1 MNAARPYRYTHAGC
15 AVCALQESN
24 LSVHSAVRGLVE
36 QSAQAQAANDDAK
49 PAAAPARP
57 GPGDEI
63 AALIT
68 AGGAALPA
76 DSPRIGGGGG
86 GGGGGPRTGRRLVI
100 RGATVVDGTGAPA
113 IGPMDIA
120 VENGRIVEARAVGHP
135 HAPITLPRPAAG
147 DLEIDASGCYVLPGL
162 VDSHVHIGFPQQAK
176 HGPVAPSE
184 YVYKLWLA
192 HGITSVREVGSVNGL
207 KWTIEQARQAQAGEI
222 AAPHITPYALFPLP
236 EYFHMTPE
244 QARAWVHKVAEA
256 GAQGIKFLG
265 AQPGTMQAALDEA
278 RQLGLRTACHHAQMS
293 VARMNVLQT
302 AQWGLTSMEH
312 WYGLPEALF
321 TDRTVQDYPADYNY
335 NNEQDRFGEAGRL
348 WQQAAEP
355 GSPRWRE
362 LLEKLLQIDFTLV
375 PTFVAY
381 EAARDEQRA
390 RRLEWHDH
398 YTWPGVWEFFQ
409 PQRDAHGSF
418 YFYWTTQHEIAWRR
432 NYQRWMAFVN
442 DYKNLGGRVCA
453 GSDSGFIYNL
463 YGFGLV
469 RELELL
475 QEAGFHPLEALRA
488 ATLKGAQL
496 LGREHETGSIEVGK
510 RADLVILDRN
520 PLANTKALYGTGA
533 MWLNDETQRAER
545 TGGVLHTIVGGAV
558 YDARALLADV
568 RGIVEAEKD
577 RRAQAQAQAQA

>member
-1 MNAARPYRYTHAGC
+1 MANARPYRYVHAGC
-15 AVCALQESN
+15 AVCALQDTP
-24 LSVHSAVRGLVE
+24 LSAHAAALELFRQG
-36 QSAQAQAANDDAK
+36 AQAQAANDDSPPTAT
-49 PAAAPARP
+49 AARP

-76 DSPRIGGGGG
+76 DSPRIGGR
-86 GGGGGPRTGRRLVI
+86 GGGPRTGRRLVI
-100 RGATVVDGTGAPA
+100 RAATVIDGTGAPP

-120 VENGRIVEARAVGHP
+120 IEGGRIVEARAVGHP
-135 HAPITLPRPAAG
+135 HAPITMPRPAPG
-147 DLEIDASGCYVLPGL
+147 DLEIDASDCYVLPGF
-162 VDSHVHIGFPQQAK
+162 VDTHVHIGFPQQAR

-207 KWTIEQARQAQAGEI
+207 QWTLEQARQAGAGEI

-236 EYFHMTPE
+236 EYFHKTPE
-244 QARAWVHKVAEA
+244 QARAWVQAVAKA
-256 GAQGIKFLG
+256 GAKGVKFLG
-265 AQPGTMQAALDEA
+265 AQRGTMEAALDEA
-278 RQLGLRTACHHAQMS
+278 RTLGLPTACHHAQMS
-293 VARMNVLQT
+293 VARMNVLDT
-302 AQWGLTSMEH
+302 AGWGLTSMEH

-321 TDRTVQDYPADYNY
+321 TNRTVQDYPTEYNY

-348 WQQAAEP
+348 WLQAAEP
-355 GSPRWRE
+355 GSARWRE
-362 LLEKLLQIDFTLV
+362 VLERLLELDFTLV

-390 RRLEWHDH
+390 RRLEWHDA
-398 YTWPGVWEFFQ
+398 YTWPGVWDFFQ
-409 PQRDAHGSF
+409 PNRDAHGSF
-418 YFYWTTQHEIAWRR
+418 WFYWTTQHEIQWRR

-475 QEAGFHPLEALRA
+475 QEAGFHPLEAVRA
-488 ATLKGAQL
+488 ATLMGAQL
-496 LGREHETGSIEVGK
+496 LGREQEIGSIEVGK
-510 RADLVILDRN
+510 RADLVVLDRN
-520 PLANTKALYGTGA
+520 PLTNTKALYGTGA
-533 MWLNDETQRAER
+533 VWLNDATQRADR
-545 TGGVLHTIVGGAV
+545 VGGVRHTIVGGAV
-558 YDARALLADV
+558 HDAKALLADV
-568 RGIVEAEKD
+568 RAIVAAEKE
-577 RRAQAQAQAQA
+577 RRLVVKSGA

>member
-1 MNAARPYRYTHAGC
+1 MANARPYRYVHAGC
-15 AVCALQESN
+15 AVCALQDTP
-24 LSVHSAVRGLVE
+24 LSAHAAALELFRQG
-36 QSAQAQAANDDAK
+36 AQAQAANDDSPPTA
-49 PAAAPARP
+49 PAAGP

-76 DSPRIGGGGG
+76 DSPRIGGR
-86 GGGGGPRTGRRLVI
+86 GGGPRTGRRLVI
-100 RGATVVDGTGAPA
+100 RAATVIDGTGAPP

-120 VENGRIVEARAVGHP
+120 IEGGRIVEARAVGHP
-135 HAPITLPRPAAG
+135 HAPITMPRPAPG
-147 DLEIDASGCYVLPGL
+147 DLEIDASDCYVLPGF
-162 VDSHVHIGFPQQAK
+162 VDTHVHIGFPQQAR

-207 KWTIEQARQAQAGEI
+207 QWTLEQARQAGAGEI

-236 EYFHMTPE
+236 EYFHKTPE
-244 QARAWVHKVAEA
+244 QARAWVQAVAKA
-256 GAQGIKFLG
+256 GAKGVKFLG
-265 AQPGTMQAALDEA
+265 AQRGTMEAALDEA
-278 RQLGLRTACHHAQMS
+278 RTLGLPTACHHAQVS
-293 VARMNVLQT
+293 VARMNVLDT
-302 AQWGLTSMEH
+302 AGWGLTSMEH

-321 TDRTVQDYPADYNY
+321 TNRTVQDYPPEYNY

-348 WQQAAEP
+348 WLQAAEP
-355 GSPRWRE
+355 GSARWRE
-362 LLEKLLQIDFTLV
+362 VLERLLELDFTLV

-390 RRLEWHDH
+390 RRLEWHDA
-398 YTWPGVWEFFQ
+398 YTWPGVWDFFQ
-409 PQRDAHGSF
+409 PNRDAHGSF
-418 YFYWTTQHEIAWRR
+418 WFYWTTQHEIQWRR

-475 QEAGFHPLEALRA
+475 QEAGFHPLEAVRA
-488 ATLKGAQL
+488 ATLMGAQL
-496 LGREHETGSIEVGK
+496 LGREQEIGSIEVGK
-510 RADLVILDRN
+510 RADLVVLDRN
-520 PLANTKALYGTGA
+520 PLTNTKALYGTGA
-533 MWLNDETQRAER
+533 VWLNDATQRADR
-545 TGGVLHTIVGGAV
+545 VGGVRHTIVGGAV
-558 YDARALLADV
+558 HDAKALLADV
-568 RGIVEAEKD
+568 RAIVAAEKE
-577 RRAQAQAQAQA
+577 RRLVVQSSA

>member
-1 MNAARPYRYTHAGC
+1 MANARPYRYVHAGC
-15 AVCALQESN
+15 AVCALQDTP
-24 LSVHSAVRGLVE
+24 LSAHAAALELFRQG
-36 QSAQAQAANDDAK
+36 AQAQAANDDSPPTA
-49 PAAAPARP
+49 PAAGP

-76 DSPRIGGGGG
+76 DSPRIGGR
-86 GGGGGPRTGRRLVI
+86 GGGPRTGRRLVI
-100 RGATVVDGTGAPA
+100 RAATVIDGTGAPP

-120 VENGRIVEARAVGHP
+120 IEGGRIVEARAVGHP
-135 HAPITLPRPAAG
+135 HAPITMPRPAPG
-147 DLEIDASGCYVLPGL
+147 DLEIDASDCYVLPGF
-162 VDSHVHIGFPQQAK
+162 VDTHVHIGFPQQAR

-207 KWTIEQARQAQAGEI
+207 QWTLEQARQAGAGEI

-236 EYFHMTPE
+236 EYFHKTPE
-244 QARAWVHKVAEA
+244 QARAWVQAVAKA
-256 GAQGIKFLG
+256 GAKGVKFLG
-265 AQPGTMQAALDEA
+265 AQRGTMEAALDEA
-278 RQLGLRTACHHAQMS
+278 RTLGLPTACHHAQMS
-293 VARMNVLQT
+293 VARMNVLDT
-302 AQWGLTSMEH
+302 AGWGLTSMEH

-321 TDRTVQDYPADYNY
+321 TNRTVQDYPTEYNY

-348 WQQAAEP
+348 WLQAAEP
-355 GSPRWRE
+355 GSARWRE
-362 LLEKLLQIDFTLV
+362 VLERLLELDFTLV

-390 RRLEWHDH
+390 RRLEWHDA
-398 YTWPGVWEFFQ
+398 YTWPGVWDFFQ
-409 PQRDAHGSF
+409 PNRDAHGSF
-418 YFYWTTQHEIAWRR
+418 WFYWTTQHEIQWRR

-488 ATLKGAQL
+488 ATLMGAQL
-496 LGREHETGSIEVGK
+496 LGREQEIGSIEVGK
-510 RADLVILDRN
+510 RADLVVLDRN
-520 PLANTKALYGTGA
+520 PLTNTKALYGTGA
-533 MWLNDETQRAER
+533 VWLNDATQRADR
-545 TGGVLHTIVGGAV
+545 VGGVRHTIVGGAV
-558 YDARALLADV
+558 HDAKALLADV
-568 RGIVEAEKD
+568 RAIVAAEKE
-577 RRAQAQAQAQA
+577 RRLVVQSSA

>member
-1 MNAARPYRYTHAGC
+1 MRPYRYTHAGC
-15 AVCALQESN
+15 AVCALQEAP
-24 LSVHSAVRGLVE
+24 LSAHDVARKAFRWAETAG
-36 QSAQAQAANDDAK
+36 AANDEA
-49 PAAAPARP
+49 PAAPVLRP

-76 DSPRIGGGGG
+76 DSPRIGGGGP
-86 GGGGGPRTGRRLVI
+86 GGPSGPRKGRRLVI
-100 RGATVVDGTGAPA
+100 RGATVIDGTGAPP

-120 VENGRIVEARAVGHP
+120 VEGGRIVEARAVGHP
-135 HAPITLPRPAAG
+135 HAPITMPRPAAG
-147 DLEIDASGCYVLPGL
+147 DLEIDATDCFVLPGF
-162 VDSHVHIGFPQQAK
+162 VDSHVHIGFPQQAR
-176 HGPVAPSE
+176 HGPVAPTE

-192 HGITSVREVGSVNGL
+192 HGVTSVREVGSVNGL
-207 KWTIEQARQAQAGEI
+207 QWTIEQARQAESGEI

-236 EYFHMTPE
+236 EYFHKTPA
-244 QARAWVHKVAEA
+244 QAVEWVQSVARM
-256 GAQGIKFLG
+256 GAKGVKFLG
-265 AQPGTMQAALDEA
+265 AQPGAMQAALGEA
-278 RQLGLRTACHHAQMS
+278 RKLGLGTACHHAQMS
-293 VARMNVLQT
+293 VARMNVLDT
-302 AQWGLTSMEH
+302 AGWGLNSMEH

-321 TDRTVQDYPADYNY
+321 TDRTVQDYPPDYNY
-335 NNEQDRFGEAGRL
+335 NNEQDRFSEAGRL
-348 WQQAAEP
+348 WAQAAEP
-355 GSPRWRE
+355 GSARWRE
-362 LLEKLLQIDFTLV
+362 VLERLLAIDFTLV

-390 RRLEWHDH
+390 RRLEWHDQ

-409 PQRDAHGSF
+409 PNRDAHGSF
-418 YFYWTTQHEIAWRR
+418 HFYWSTQHEIQWRR

-463 YGFGLV
+463 YGFGFI

-475 QEAGFHPLEALRA
+475 QEAGFHPLEAIRA

-496 LGREHETGSIEVGK
+496 MGREHEVGTIEVGK

-533 MWLNDETQRAER
+533 VWLNDETQRVER
-545 TGGVLHTIVGGAV
+545 TGGVRHTVVGGAV
-558 YDARALLADV
+558 YDAKALLAEV
-568 RGIVEAEKD
+568 RDIVEAEKD
-577 RRAQAQAQAQA
+577 RRVQAQS